1 MLVQSVVFPKD
12 KFTQG
17 EALRWLI
24 DHGYKHEKIDITPN
38 TYRFR
43 QHNPIRDSYYAKT
56 LPNGVILI
64 IHS

>member
-1 MLVQSVVFPKD
+1 MLVQSVVFPKS
-12 KFTQG
+12 KFTQR
-17 EALRWLI
+17 EALKWLYEH
-24 DHGYKHEKIDITPN
+24 DYKYHKIDITPN

-43 QHNPIRDSYYAKT
+43 QHDPIRDHYYSKE